1 MKNAGRKRV
10 YSLGYE
16 GSKPH
21 IIRGILHENK
31 ITQVIDIRRKNEA
44 KNSPFNKCR
53 LRDLC
58 RDAEVR
64 YIHEPDL
71 APSAALLREESQRK
85 KTIREKFLGKDKV
98 IHLARRT
105 ALLDYVEQEFK
116 TRYLEELDQQRG
128 CELFQHVVNQEERPC
143 FFSREK
149 FDKLVVGHRKILLDH
164 CLAECGLNVRL
175 IHLREWFHHTGQFHD
190 LRRAFERVNKVQFD
204 NQLKRSEVAFSWHHG
219 LRGGARFIFG
229 QFRTPNL
236 ILINQKLDLLAVPDF
251 IINAILHHELI
262 HYTRYRD
269 GRDHRHTVAF
279 YMDELDFEKAGDVFF
294 WDKDFSEKHLP
305 EIKEELELAKM
316 KMNETDPFLK
326 PLYDYIDHIMTGKA
340 KENGKN

>member
-1 MKNAGRKRV
+1 MKNTGRKRV

-21 IIRGILHENK
+21 TIQSILHENK
-31 ITQVIDIRRKNEA
+31 ITQLIDIRRKNEM
-44 KNSPFNKCR
+44 KNSPFNKYR

-64 YIHEPDL
+64 YLHEPDL
-71 APSAALLREESQRK
+71 APSAALLREKSQRK
-85 KTIREKFLGKDKV
+85 KAIQEEFPGKGKAV
-98 IHLARRT
+98 YSARRT
-105 ALLDYVEQEFK
+105 ALQDYVEQEFK
-116 TRYLEELDQQRG
+116 TRYLEELDQQKG
-128 CELFQHVVNQEERPC
+128 CERFLHVVDQEERPC
-143 FFSREK
+143 FFSQEK
-149 FDKLVVGHRKILLDH
+149 FDKLAVGHRKIFLDH
-164 CLAECGLNVRL
+164 SLAECGLNVKR
-175 IHLREWFHHTGQFHD
+175 IHLREWFHHTGRFHD

-219 LRGGARFIFG
+219 LRGGSRFIFG

-236 ILINQKLDLLAVPDF
+236 ILINQKLDLLMVPEF

-279 YMDELDFEKAGDVFF
+279 YMDELDFEKAGDAFF
-294 WDKDFSEKHLP
+294 WHKDFFEKHLP
-305 EIKEELELAKM
+305 EIKEELEPAKM
-316 KMNETDPFLK
+316 KIDKTDPSLK

-340 KENGKN
+340 EENGQN